1 MESSKKT
8 SSEYRSIFKATGILG
23 GVQLFNILIG
33 VIRNKIVSILLGPAG
48 MGIVGLLTSTTTT
61 ITGFT
66 NCGLT
71 ISAMKNIAVA
81 YKNEDLDELGRV
93 LYVVKR
99 LLWCTG
105 ILATLLCVVLC
116 KQLSIWAFGN
126 EDFKYSFCCLSVSL
140 LFTQLT
146 AGNQM
151 IIKGCRQIRMYAK
164 ANVIGNFLSLFIT
177 VPLYFIWG
185 INAIVPVLILLS
197 LSTFLVSYYY
207 QKKLLIKE
215 VKVDAQEFK
224 KTSSDILKIG
234 VAIAAAEILPLIS
247 SYYIR
252 IFMSENGGVELVG
265 LFSAGFAILNGYVG
279 MIFTAMSSDF
289 IPRLSAV
296 INDDKACEDT
306 VNNQIRVSVMILLP
320 ILTLF
325 VIFSKLVV
333 GILYTSEFYP
343 ITEMI
348 MWGAIGMFL
357 KSTDWSMG
365 CLFVPKRDTKV
376 YLVLSIWAF
385 VKFLL
390 VNILCYKVWG
400 LTGFGIALIFNHS
413 LAIIVNAIYFNY
425 KYKIKYN
432 KDVILYTILGSLYF
446 GLLIATNNYLELQK
460 SIIILLDIVFVIAVS
475 VFSIKKLD
483 QYMDFINLVKIRFL
497 KK

>member
-1 MESSKKT
+1 MESSKKS

-33 VIRNKIVSILLGPAG
+33 VVRNKIVSILLGPAG
-48 MGIVGLLTSTTTT
+48 MGIVGLLTSSTST

-81 YKNEDLDELGRV
+81 YKNEDMDELGRV

-105 ILATLLCVVLC
+105 ILATFLCVLLC

-126 EDFKYSFCCLSVSL
+126 EDFKYSFCFLSVSL

-164 ANVIGNFLSLFIT
+164 ANIIGNFLSLFIT

-207 QKKLLIKE
+207 QRKLLIKE
-215 VKVDAQEFK
+215 EKVDTQEFK
-224 KTSSDILKIG
+224 KVSSDILK
-234 VAIAAAEILPLIS
+234 
-247 SYYIR
+247 
-252 IFMSENGGVELVG
+252 
-265 LFSAGFAILNGYVG
+265 AGFAILNGYVG

-296 INDDKACEDT
+296 INDNKACEDT

-325 VIFSKLVV
+325 VIFSKLIV

-365 CLFVPKRDTKV
+365 CLFVPKRETKV
-376 YLVLSIWAF
+376 YLALSIWAF
-385 VKFLL
+385 VKYLL

-400 LTGFGIALIFNHS
+400 LAGFGVALVFNHS
-413 LAIIVNAIYFNY
+413 LAILVNAIYFNY
-425 KYKIKYN
+425 KYKINYS
-432 KDVILYTILGSLYF
+432 KDVLLYTILGCLYF
-446 GLLIATNNYLELQK
+446 GLLIATNNYLDLQK
-460 SIIILLDIVFVIAVS
+460 TFIALLDIFFVSVVS

-483 QYMDFINLVKIRFL
+483 QYMDIINLVKNRFL